1 MKTLLSA
8 ALILLASCT
17 IQAQQATLRW
27 WGTDTQDTTI
37 TVWKGERISIEGR
50 LSIDSIPDEAMYLNG
65 RAKKGITAQVGLLGA
80 VITDD
85 TKGCGLHPMDRP
97 THLAYDIVNC
107 DSAWA
112 GPAPDQTESRFMC
125 TIEVPRDIKSGRHYI
140 EVRLVGESTRRPY
153 GNAGIYL
160 NVIDRQLPEAHD
172 YKFHTDFWQQPYS
185 VSRYYGVERWSQ
197 EHFDLLRP
205 YMRLLARAGQ
215 KVVSAILFYEPWGDQ
230 SYDKFTP
237 MIETTLK
244 SDSTWSYDYTVF
256 DRWVKFMADC
266 GIDQQIDCYS
276 MVPWD
281 MNFRYY
287 DEAKGD
293 YSYIKCTTQDSI
305 YSKLWT
311 DFLKNFAL
319 HLKENKLLDKTCIAM
334 DERQMPD
341 MLRAHQIAQ
350 AAVPG
355 IKMTLAGNYHKEL
368 AHILQGYSIAYG
380 QHFPPDTL
388 ALRRSRH
395 QVSTVYTCCT
405 EAYPN
410 IFTNSVPIE
419 GTYIP
424 LYAISNGFD
433 GYLHWSWM
441 NWAEDP
447 LHDSRYRLFSPGDTY
462 VIYPDNHSSVRWE
475 RYIEGVQMA
484 EKVRIM
490 RELKSPNIKNIEEA
504 LDNFKD
510 GDASDPDQIT
520 HKVELLKTELN
531 KVETTK

>member
-1 MKTLLSA
+1 
-8 ALILLASCT
+8 
-17 IQAQQATLRW
+17 
-27 WGTDTQDTTI
+27 
-37 TVWKGERISIEGR
+37 
-50 LSIDSIPDEAMYLNG
+50 
-65 RAKKGITAQVGLLGA
+65 
-80 VITDD
+80 
-85 TKGCGLHPMDRP
+85 
-97 THLAYDIVNC
+97 
-107 DSAWA
+107 
-112 GPAPDQTESRFMC
+112 
-125 TIEVPRDIKSGRHYI
+125 
-140 EVRLVGESTRRPY
+140 
-153 GNAGIYL
+153 
-160 NVIDRQLPEAHD
+160 
-172 YKFHTDFWQQPYS
+172 
-185 VSRYYGVERWSQ
+185 
-197 EHFDLLRP
+197 
-205 YMRLLARAGQ
+205 
-215 KVVSAILFYEPWGDQ
+215 
-230 SYDKFTP
+230 
-237 MIETTLK
+237 
-244 SDSTWSYDYTVF
+244 
-256 DRWVKFMADC
+256 
-266 GIDQQIDCYS
+266 
-276 MVPWD
+276 
-281 MNFRYY
+281 
-287 DEAKGD
+287 
-293 YSYIKCTTQDSI
+293 
-305 YSKLWT
+305 
-311 DFLKNFAL
+311 
-319 HLKENKLLDKTCIAM
+319 
-334 DERQMPD
+334 
-341 MLRAHQIAQ
+341 
-350 AAVPG
+350 
-355 IKMTLAGNYHKEL
+355 MTLAGNYHKEL